1 LTSVEKIGLITDMN
15 LEEESLN
22 DYNSCFTAIALE
34 IDNLSFKFPD
44 SDKNIIKKIS
54 LTINQSEKIIIEGKN
69 GSGKTTLIRLLSGLI
84 QPTSGTFYINDDT
97 FQKIDLKQYRS
108 QIGSIVHG
116 ETPFEGSI
124 VDNLTFKDSAVN
136 QEDIKWAIET
146 VQLSDFI
153 KTLPNGLNTIIF
165 PQGQQL
171 SASNAQKILL
181 ARSIIHKPKILF
193 YEDPTDTMDENV
205 ANEIIDLI
213 TAPANKWTIIVSSQN
228 PYWKTKCS
236 RNIVMDNGQ
245 IIFDSKN

>member
-1 LTSVEKIGLITDMN
+1 ME
-15 LEEESLN
+15 LEEESTKE
-22 DYNSCFTAIALE
+22 YNICFTSITLD
-34 IDNLSFKFPD
+34 ISNLCFKFPD
-44 SDKNIIKKIS
+44 SKKNTINNIN
-54 LTINQSEKIIIEGKN
+54 LQINQSEKIIIEGKN
-69 GSGKTTLIRLLSGLI
+69 SSGKTTLIRLLSGLI

-97 FQKIDLKQYRS
+97 FQKIDLKLYRS
-108 QIGSIVHG
+108 QIGSIVYG
-116 ETPFEGSI
+116 ETPFEGSL
-124 VDNLTFKDSAVN
+124 VDNITFKDSN
-136 QEDIKWAIET
+136 ITQEDIKWAIET
-146 VQLSDFI
+146 VQLTEFV
-153 KTLPNGLNTIIF
+153 KTLSNGLNTIIS
-165 PQGQQL
+165 PQGSQL

-236 RNIVMDNGQ
+236 RNIVMENGQ